1 MILVNNGNMKEVN
14 IIKHFKVGL
23 EEYVLY
29 QDTNIVSI
37 GLIEDNKLLLPNSEK
52 INALMKILGEFI
64 SNKPNKH
71 VEVLS
76 NDFNVTLAEIGSQR
90 INMSVD
96 QLYRL
101 TNPSENNIGKNT
113 NKWWIMLIIGVILVI
128 VVLLVFLF
136 KDKIFK

>member
-1 MILVNNGNMKEVN
+1 MVLVNNGNMKQVN
-14 IIKHFKVGL
+14 VIKHFRVGN

-37 GLIEDNKLLLPNSEK
+37 GLVEENKLLLPNSEK
-52 INALMKILGEFI
+52 INILMKILGEFI
-64 SNKPNKH
+64 SNKTNKH

-76 NDFNVTLAEIGSQR
+76 NNFNVTLAEIGSQR

-101 TNPSENNIGKNT
+101 TNQSENKVGENT
-113 NKWWIMLIIGVILVI
+113 NKWWIILIIGVILVI
-128 VVLLVFLF
+128 IVLLVFLF
-136 KDKIFK
+136 KDKLFR